1 MLARIPL
8 LAALAI
14 ACAPLMAAAQGEAS
28 RPNVLVILTDDQ
40 GYADMGVYGSR
51 HIETPHLDRLARE
64 GVMLTQ
70 FYAGAPLCSPSRA
83 ALLTGRTPEW
93 AGVNNNTGIV
103 SGLDRS
109 NRQLAL
115 EQVTM
120 AEVLLEHGY
129 RTALIGKW
137 HLSGTPET
145 TPNFQGFEF
154 SFGHY
159 NGVIDNYS
167 HTYGRPYRHDLYLN
181 GREIFRN
188 GEYFP
193 DLMVEEA
200 IRFIDRQ
207 DERPFFL
214 YFAMNAPH
222 WPYQGDADWVEEYRS
237 RGLEFPHDEYAAFTS
252 SLDERIGALLTALRQ
267 RGLLDD
273 TIVVFQSD
281 HGHSTEPVAGN
292 GGGSAGI
299 YRGAKF
305 SLFEGGIRVPAIIRW
320 PKALPGGAVRD
331 QFAVSVDWLPT
342 IFDLAGIPSDGL
354 DLNGRS
360 LRAVLGDPDAATPH
374 ESYVW
379 RWNDLVIVGADT
391 WAVRRGDWKLL
402 VNPVDTS
409 GEYSRESTTLTDIFL
424 VNLRDDPA
432 ETASVHADHPDIVA
446 ELLAIRDAYIAEL
459 QSAGKFE
466 PPAQ

>member
-1 MLARIPL
+1 
-8 LAALAI
+8 
-14 ACAPLMAAAQGEAS
+14 
-28 RPNVLVILTDDQ
+28 
-40 GYADMGVYGSR
+40 
-51 HIETPHLDRLARE
+51 
-64 GVMLTQ
+64 MLT
-70 FYAGAPLCSPSRA
+70 GK
-83 ALLTGRTPEW
+83 TPER
-93 AGVNNNTGIV
+93 AGVNTNTGIV
-103 SGLDRS
+103 PGLDR
-109 NRQLAL
+109 RERELAL
-115 EQVTM
+115 EEVTI
-120 AEVLLEHGY
+120 AEILREHGY

-137 HLSGTPET
+137 HLSGTHET

-154 SFGHY
+154 SFGHL

-167 HTYGRPYRHDLYLN
+167 HTFGRPYRHDLYLN

-207 DERPFFL
+207 DGRPFFV

-222 WPYQGDADWVEEYRS
+222 YPYQGDSDWVEEYRA

-252 SLDERIGALLTALRQ
+252 SMDERIGGLLAALRQ

-273 TIVVFQSD
+273 TIVIFQSD
-281 HGHSTEPVAGN
+281 HGHSTEPIAGN

-320 PKALPGGAVRD
+320 PQVFAGGTVRD

-342 IFDLAGIPSDGL
+342 ILDLAGIPSEGL
-354 DLNGRS
+354 DLDGRS
-360 LRAVLGDPDAATPH
+360 LREVLGDSEADSPH
-374 ESYVW
+374 DSYVW
-379 RWNDLVIVGADT
+379 RWNDVAIVGADT

-402 VNPVDTS
+402 INPVDTS
-409 GEYSRESTTLTDIFL
+409 GEYSRETTVLADIFL

-432 ETASVHADHPDIVA
+432 ETESVHRDHPDVVA
-446 ELLAIRDAYIAEL
+446 DLLAIRDAYIAEL
-459 QSAGKFE
+459 QSVGRFE